1 MAGKPKDKADAG
13 KQKPEKVKRKSN
25 AGSKSKYTDEFPAL
39 AEGYARQGL
48 SDVDIAK
55 NLGISL
61 ETYYSYQKKHPKF
74 FEAIR
79 EGKKPAD
86 LIVENALYK
95 RCVGCTVEEEHTEI
109 SKGENGKQVVKKKII
124 KRQLPPDVNAARY
137 WLSNRQ
143 KERWSNNPETAKEI
157 DDSLPNLVVVEIGL
171 NDKVVDNT
179 IVNGE
184 KE

>member
-1 MAGKPKDKADAG
+1 MAGKPIDKAEAG
-13 KQKPEKVKRKSN
+13 KQKPEKERKSN

-95 RCVGCTVEEEHTEI
+95 RCIGCTVEEEHTEV
-109 SKGENGKQVVKKKII
+109 SQGENGRKIVKKKII
-124 KRQLPPDVNAARY
+124 KKQLPPDVNAARY

-157 DDSLPNLVVVEIGL
+157 DESLPNLVVVEIGL

-179 IVNGE
+179 VIDGE

>member
-1 MAGKPKDKADAG
+1 MAGKPEKKVDAG
-13 KQKPEKVKRKSN
+13 KRKPEDEKRKSN
-25 AGSKSKYTDEFPAL
+25 AGSKSKYTSEFPSL

-48 SDVDIAK
+48 SDADIAK
-55 NLGISL
+55 NLGISI
-61 ETYYSYQKKHPKF
+61 ETYYTYQQKHPEF

-95 RCVGCTVEEEHTEI
+95 RCIGCVIEEEHSEI
-109 SKGENGKQVVKKKII
+109 IKGENGKPIIKKKII
-124 KRQLPPDVNAARY
+124 KKQLPPDVNAARY

-157 DDSLPNLVVVEIGL
+157 DESLPNLVVVEIGL
-171 NDKVVDNT
+171 NDKIVDNDVVD
-179 IVNGE
+179 GG